1 MQRLEP
7 YNKSKLGVILLSIVS
22 LIGISFIPVLQVG
35 VYAQQKNETIVT
47 TSSFYNSTTISVG
60 QPQNSTSAASNNN
73 NSKDQMYIP
82 STVSEEAQKELR
94 NISAGAAT
102 APPSYPAP
110 NDFDGWKKFRQENEL
125 VLLPRS
131 KEVVDLYQPNIT
143 TTKLGGIPVIDI
155 KPKNWVDNGKI
166 LVYAHGGAYTVA
178 SANSSLVDAVPTSN
192 VTGLRVISIDYT
204 TAPFSKWNQTTDQVI
219 SVIQALRD
227 QQGYS
232 LSDMAIY
239 GNSAGGAL
247 AAGSILKMRDRGLG
261 MPAAVVLWSPW
272 SDITEN
278 GDTYFTLVNR
288 PDPPYDWL
296 LKHSANAYADPEF
309 QKNPYVSPVYGNYS
323 KGFPPT
329 LIQGGTKETFLSN
342 FIRLYQALDQAG
354 IAVKLDIYE
363 GMTHDFQ
370 SMYKIPESKMA
381 LSKVNTFLK
390 EYLNY

>member
-1 MQRLEP
+1 MQHLKK
-7 YNKSKLGVILLSIVS
+7 YNKAKLGVIVLSIAS
-22 LIGISFIPVLQVG
+22 LIGISFIPLLQVG
-35 VYAQQKNETIVT
+35 VYAQQKQQII
-47 TSSFYNSTTISVG
+47 TSTYSNTTTISVG
-60 QPQNSTSAASNNN
+60 QPQNSTDAAPNNN
-73 NSKDQMYIP
+73 KSKDQIYIP

-94 NISAGAAT
+94 NIPVSTDIPAD
-102 APPSYPAP
+102 YPAP

-166 LVYAHGGAYTVA
+166 LLYAHGGAYTVS

-204 TAPFSKWNQTTDQVI
+204 TAPFSKWNQTTDQII

-239 GNSAGGAL
+239 GNSAGGGL
-247 AAGSILKMRDRGLG
+247 AAGSVLKMRDRGLG

-288 PDPPYDWL
+288 PDPPYDQL
-296 LKHSANAYADPEF
+296 LKHSADAYADPEF

-323 KGFPPT
+323 KGFSPT

-354 IAVKLDIYE
+354 IPVKLDIYE

-381 LSKVNTFLK
+381 LSKVNAFLK